1 MNRIQRKTTS
11 TDSLPQALDV
21 PYYSLQLKKN
31 IKSLSSLLTE
41 LLEAPALSEE
51 VEFLSKV
58 KGAIQALAEI
68 SNKIK

>member
-1 MNRIQRKTTS
+1 MFLN
-11 TDSLPQALDV
+11 
-21 PYYSLQLKKN
+21 YSLQLKKN

-41 LLEAPALSEE
+41 LLEAPNLSEE

>member
-1 MNRIQRKTTS
+1 MNIIQRKTTS
-11 TDSLPQALDV
+11 TDSLPAGLDV
-21 PYYSLQLKKN
+21 PDDSRQLKKN

-41 LLEAPALSEE
+41 LLEAPNLSEE